1 MEWWV
6 SSSCPDTTLKL
17 IPSFPGACDI
27 SCDLSSCA
35 LVGRTWGQKTT
46 SSNPVYCS
54 SYETIANTDSCP
66 VSLPF
71 QCTPALFPAWCGNNE
86 VLTYCPNPKRPRLM
100 TKNSLCINSPAPL
113 SPRWVDSVAYVPHW
127 LLEFPSGI
135 GLQLPTEP
143 PAGQCPHNSLLPFP
157 VLRGHSL
164 TRASQSCI
172 PRYYSHQF
180 LDSATT
186 LGITQTKLQ
195 AFNSVSLSVKGG

>member
-1 MEWWV
+1 
-6 SSSCPDTTLKL
+6 
-17 IPSFPGACDI
+17 
-27 SCDLSSCA
+27 
-35 LVGRTWGQKTT
+35 
-46 SSNPVYCS
+46 
-54 SYETIANTDSCP
+54 
-66 VSLPF
+66 
-71 QCTPALFPAWCGNNE
+71 
-86 VLTYCPNPKRPRLM
+86 M

-186 LGITQTKLQ
+186 SGITQTKLQ
-195 AFNSVSLSVKGG
+195 AFNSVSLYVKGG